1 MAQTK
6 KTDADAPERPRAAAP
21 RRRTPPSKATPVP
34 DAPRTDV
41 VSVGA
46 TQPLDVAADM
56 SAPGAPEAIAT
67 TTAAPAAPS
76 HDEIAEAAYHR
87 YLQRGGGH
95 GMDFED
101 WVEAER
107 ILRTRR

>member
-1 MAQTK
+1 MAK
-6 KTDADAPERPRAAAP
+6 MKTTYADAPEWPRAAAP
-21 RRRTPPSKATPVP
+21 RGRTPARKATPAT
-34 DAPRTDV
+34 DAPPIDLAS
-41 VSVGA
+41 VSA
-46 TQPLDVAADM
+46 TTPLDMAADM
-56 SAPGAPEAIAT
+56 SAPGAPEGIAT
-67 TTAAPAAPS
+67 TTAASAAPS

-107 ILRTRR
+107 ILRSGR